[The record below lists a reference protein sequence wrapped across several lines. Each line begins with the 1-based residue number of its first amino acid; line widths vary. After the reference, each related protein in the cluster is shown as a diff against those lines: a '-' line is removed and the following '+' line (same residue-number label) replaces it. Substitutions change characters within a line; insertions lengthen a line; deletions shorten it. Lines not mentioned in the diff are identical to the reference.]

1 MIDLTGK
8 VAIITGAS
16 SGIGAATAVK
26 FDQAGIRAL
35 VINYNQD
42 RKAAQQVA
50 DECEKLGARA
60 IPLRADVSRVA
71 AVDRMVQTTVARF
84 GSL

>member
-16 SGIGAATAVK
+16 RGIGAATAIK
-26 FDQAGIRAL
+26 FAEAGVRGL
-35 VINYNQD
+35 VVNYNRD

-50 DECEKLGARA
+50 AECEKLGAEA
-60 IPLRADVSRVA
+60 MPVRADVARVA
-71 AVDRMVQTTVARF
+71 AVDRMV
-84 GSL
+84 